1 MSKLVLPSNEE
12 EYKRDCQ
19 MMYEKGRADA
29 YKEIA
34 YSNDVK
40 KEEFEILAYNQ
51 ALEDIS
57 EKIKWQYKNY
67 KSMPSIYLFLEI
79 VEQLKK

>member
-1 MSKLVLPSNEE
+1 MGYIQPSDFINLGKVNEYVTICE
-12 EYKRDCQ
+12 NK
-19 MMYEKGRADA
+19 
-29 YKEIA
+29 
-34 YSNDVK
+34 
-40 KEEFEILAYNQ
+40 AYNQ

-67 KSMPSIYLFLEI
+67 KSMPSIHLFLEI